1 MSLETLLQDYGY
13 LALFIGTFLEGETIL
28 IIAGFMAYTG
38 QLDLHYC
45 IGSAL
50 AGSFAGDQFA
60 FYVGRWNSKW
70 IMKRL
75 CKWKSKVDKVQD
87 LLKKHQNLLILSFRF
102 FYGLRNVTP
111 FSLGISHVHP
121 FRYFIFNLMG
131 AVVWAV
137 SFGYAGYHLGSVA
150 TQFVSEDQLKHAQYY
165 ILGGVMS
172 FFGLLWLLGKIR
184 SSVIARRNGTS
195 VCPDPDQLLAE
206 LSELPKA
213 PDPVASLA
221 GPVDL
226 PAEPEQS
233 PTEPAAPLKDSAKP

>member
-38 QLDLHYC
+38 QLDLHKC
-45 IGSAL
+45 ILASL

-87 LLKKHQNLLILSFRF
+87 LLKRHQNLLILSFRF

-111 FSLGISHVHP
+111 FSLGISRVSP
-121 FRYFIFNLMG
+121 IRYFIFNFIG
-131 AVVWAV
+131 AVIWAV
-137 SFGYAGYHLGSVA
+137 SFGYAGFHLGSVA
-150 TQFVSEDQLKHAQYY
+150 TQFISEEQLKHAQYY
-165 ILGGVMS
+165 IMGAVFS
-172 FFGLLWLLGKIR
+172 FFGLLWLIGKVR
-184 SSVIARRNGTS
+184 SRITSRHNGASACDDPEALAR
-195 VCPDPDQLLAE
+195 DLAE
-206 LSELPKA
+206 TTAKTA
-213 PDPVASLA
+213 PPPS
-221 GPVDL
+221 
-226 PAEPEQS
+226 PAETP
-233 PTEPAAPLKDSAKP
+233 KDEAKP